1 MEALGRSKAELS
13 GLVSSGSLEQQTVPI
28 RTEVRTPVCLTGVL
42 GIVPLEGQGEDKRQV
57 TYLGCHSGEWR
68 LDPGSLDLAPPSLG
82 AGIHTHLDPQSHG
95 LPGPSC
101 CPHCTFLQ
109 CPYWKAG
116 SWLRIPLGQREGKL
130 SALGRPAE
138 RRGMCTAQHQAP
150 G

>member
-1 MEALGRSKAELS
+1 MEALGWSKAELS

-57 TYLGCHSGEWR
+57 TYLGCHSGEWS

-101 CPHCTFLQ
+101 CPRYTFLQ
-109 CPYWKAG
+109 TVSILE
-116 SWLRIPLGQREGKL
+116 SWVLVEN
-130 SALGRPAE
+130 STWAE
-138 RRGMCTAQHQAP
+138 RGEAECTRSSS
-150 G
+150 